1 MSKTAPSYSKGLVG
15 VIAGETATATV
26 GAGGHGL
33 HYRGYNVED
42 LAAHCCFEQVA
53 YLLIYG
59 QLPSKAQLAA
69 YTARLDGF
77 RPLPKPLMIVLE
89 QTPRSAHP
97 MDVLRTACSFL
108 GTIRP
113 ETKGAPAEDV
123 FDYLIAIF
131 GSVLCYWHQFH
142 ANGRRIDTSG
152 QGPSERIAHH
162 FLRLL
167 HGRDPHPEAVRTVD
181 VSLILY
187 AEHGFAASSFACR
200 VTTSTQSDIY
210 SAICAAIGTLRGPL
224 HGGANEEA
232 MRLIERFGSV
242 ADAEAGVRD
251 MLAKKVKIMGFGH
264 RVYKTRDPRSDI
276 IKSCSERMAALP
288 EGKPLLVDISKR
300 IEKLMWDEKKLF
312 CNLDFFAASAYHQC
326 GIPTEFFTPIVCDRG
341 VL

>member
-113 ETKGAPAEDV
+113 ETKGDPPVPA
-123 FDYLIAIF
+123 
-131 GSVLCYWHQFH
+131 
-142 ANGRRIDTSG
+142 R
-152 QGPSERIAHH
+152 
-162 FLRLL
+162 
-167 HGRDPHPEAVRTVD
+167 
-181 VSLILY
+181 LIL
-187 AEHGFAASSFACR
+187 R
-200 VTTSTQSDIY
+200 
-210 SAICAAIGTLRGPL
+210 
-224 HGGANEEA
+224 
-232 MRLIERFGSV
+232 
-242 ADAEAGVRD
+242 
-251 MLAKKVKIMGFGH
+251 
-264 RVYKTRDPRSDI
+264 
-276 IKSCSERMAALP
+276 
-288 EGKPLLVDISKR
+288 
-300 IEKLMWDEKKLF
+300 
-312 CNLDFFAASAYHQC
+312 
-326 GIPTEFFTPIVCDRG
+326 
-341 VL
+341 